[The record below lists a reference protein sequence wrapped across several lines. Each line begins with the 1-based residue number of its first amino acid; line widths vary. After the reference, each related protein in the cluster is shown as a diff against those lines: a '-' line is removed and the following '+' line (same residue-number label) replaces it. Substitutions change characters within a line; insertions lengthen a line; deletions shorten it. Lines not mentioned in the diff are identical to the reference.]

1 LQILVIEDISYTN
14 CLSCYPFWLDFNSF
28 IRFYEK

>member
-1 LQILVIEDISYTN
+1 VIEDISYTN
-14 CLSCYPFWLDFNSF
+14 CLSYYPFWLDFNSF